1 MSIKANRSVAVTK
14 LRCGALLVVLTVAVL
29 MGCSAGPGTDVP
41 QVSSV
46 TAVASMMPTAGVAET
61 PTATTGA
68 AAEGARAHG
77 SLRVEQQDLTEG
89 ETVDVLLSLVSV
101 EDLYGLEAHL
111 AFDATRL
118 AVIDSDDTED
128 GVQVLHGDLLSV
140 DYVVRNQIDSDAG
153 LIDYAVSQ
161 MPPSAGVG
169 GQGEV
174 VRIPFKAIAAGD
186 AAVEVVDLVLANSQG
201 GQIPVTLDTSAVIL
215 KIE

>member
-1 MSIKANRSVAVTK
+1 MTNG
-14 LRCGALLVVLTVAVL
+14 RCGALLVVLTVAVL
-29 MGCSAGPGTDVP
+29 VGCSTGPDTDVP
-41 QVSSV
+41 QAISV
-46 TAVASMMPTAGVAET
+46 TPVASMMPTAGVADM
-61 PTATTGA
+61 PTATSGA
-68 AAEGARAHG
+68 AAEGTRAHG
-77 SLRVEQQDLTEG
+77 NLRVEKQELAEG

-111 AFDATRL
+111 VFDATRL

-128 GVQVLHGDLLSV
+128 GVQVVHGDLLSV
-140 DYVVRNQIDSDAG
+140 DYVVRNQADAEAG

-161 MPPSAGVG
+161 MPPSAGVD

-201 GQIPVTLDTSAVIL
+201 GQIPVTLDASAL
-215 KIE
+215 TLTIE